1 MPPSAMRSNA
11 FARTAPCASAPRAA
25 LQFAAVPTIDG
36 RHVVMREAVVVP
48 GQVAPLHYAAGVD
61 LARLARIVSGCD
73 DVPAIID
80 AYQHDVGPT
89 PIAGVLT
96 GLSLLVARQALVAEE
111 R

>member
-1 MPPSAMRSNA
+1 
-11 FARTAPCASAPRAA
+11 
-25 LQFAAVPTIDG
+25 
-36 RHVVMREAVVVP
+36 MREAVVVP